1 MRKILTIS
9 MPEKEKIKL
18 EKRAKDC
25 GKTVSAYVLHAVRM
39 EQSFITE
46 DELVRSMKKA
56 IADHKAGKTKKLN
69 SLRDLM

>member
-25 GKTVSAYVLHAVRM
+25 GKTVSAYVLHAVQM
-39 EQSFITE
+39 EQGFITE
-46 DELVRSMKKA
+46 DELVQAMKKA
-56 IADHKAGKTKKLN
+56 RTDYKAGKTRQIK
-69 SLRDLM
+69 SLKELM